1 MKKKKNKYR
10 LKYKNIAIMF
20 LIVAILIFLI
30 KKGFQ
35 KPFKVELKESYIKV
49 EDEITKDLVK
59 KATFKKTDVTEK
71 VKIKNTT
78 CEHKI
83 GKCEII
89 FVVEVDGKIYEFKRK
104 VESKDTTKPEITLV
118 GNKEI
123 TILKGTSY
131 KELGYEV
138 IDNYDKDL
146 KEKVKVKGTVD
157 TSKEG
162 EYILTYEV
170 EDSSKNKTIVERKVI
185 VSAKSPI
192 DLDLKDFT
200 LEGLFKGTILE
211 KTEDKG
217 DSYINSIIFAGDS
230 MPLYY
235 VMNKMISGKNLWHRE
250 SIDPEKALTNTIYI
264 NHMESNMTF
273 VQAFEKY
280 QPEIVIMTLGTN
292 SAGFMKVEYF
302 IECYTELIKQI
313 KKVSPNT
320 KLIIQS
326 IPPVD
331 GSYDN
336 NTTGINNKKINT
348 FNYYIAEMCSN
359 LGVKFLNSAPAMKD
373 ENGACKKGY
382 CSWEAGEHGIHP
394 TKEGNQVLI
403 DYTKTHAF

>member
-1 MKKKKNKYR
+1 MKKKKTKYR
-10 LKYKNIAIMF
+10 LKYKNIIICIF
-20 LIVAILIFLI
+20 IVAVLLFAG
-30 KKGFQ
+30 KKIFQ
-35 KPFKVELKESYIKV
+35 KPFKIELKEKTISV
-49 EDEITKDLVK
+49 EEEITKDLVK
-59 KATFKKTDVTEK
+59 KAMFKKTDVTEK
-71 VKIKNTT
+71 VKIKETSCKHT
-78 CEHKI
+78 I
-83 GKCEII
+83 GKCDII
-89 FVVEVDGKIYEFKRK
+89 FTVEIDGKTYEEKK
-104 VESKDTTKPEITLV
+104 TIESKDTTKPEITLV
-118 GNKEI
+118 GNTEI

-131 KELGYEV
+131 KELGYEAT
-138 IDNYDKDL
+138 DNYDGDL
-146 KEKVKVKGTVD
+146 KEKVKITGKVD
-157 TSKEG
+157 TEKEG
-162 EYILTYEV
+162 EYILTYTV
-170 EDSSKNKTIVERKVI
+170 EDSSKNKTSIERKVI
-185 VSAKSPI
+185 VSAKSPL
-192 DLDLKDFT
+192 DLGLKDFT
-200 LEGLFKGTILE
+200 LDGLFKGTILE

-235 VMNKMISGKNLWHRE
+235 VMNGMISGKNLWHRE

-313 KKVSPNT
+313 QKVSPNT

-331 GSYDN
+331 GSYD
-336 NTTGINNKKINT
+336 TSTSGINNTKINT

-359 LGVKFLNSAPAMKD
+359 LGVKFLNSAPVMKD

-382 CSWEAGEHGIHP
+382 CSWQTGEHGIHP
-394 TKEGNQVLI
+394 TKEGNQALI
-403 DYTKTHAF
+403 DYAKTHAF